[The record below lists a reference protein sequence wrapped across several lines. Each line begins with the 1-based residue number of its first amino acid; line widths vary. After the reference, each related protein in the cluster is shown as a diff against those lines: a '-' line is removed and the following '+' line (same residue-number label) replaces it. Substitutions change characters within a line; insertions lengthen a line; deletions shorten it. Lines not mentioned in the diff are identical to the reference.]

1 MDRPANCFPGE
12 SYYVASTPVR
22 TQSGL
27 LLRHTLGAEIG
38 ISAEQ
43 NSLGHVTAECGDLV
57 PVAARVEAT
66 FEAQTQRETCTS

>member
-43 NSLGHVTAECGDLV
+43 NSLGQWAM
-57 PVAARVEAT
+57 
-66 FEAQTQRETCTS
+66 